1 MKEDIPQMGF
11 QTEDLGK
18 NMVKL
23 TIDVS
28 AEAFEDAIRKAYEK
42 NKNKI
47 SIQGFRKG
55 KAPYQMVIKM
65 YGKEMFY
72 EEAAN
77 LLIPDA
83 YEETAKDCGFEIVSR
98 PEIDIE
104 QIESGK
110 PFIFTATVARKP
122 EVTLGEYKGLEIA
135 KKEITVSDEEIDAEI
150 AKEQEKNAKEINV
163 EDRAIVEGD
172 TATIDYEGLVDG
184 VAFEGGKGENH
195 PLVIGSHS
203 FIPGFEEGL
212 IGKKLG
218 EECDVEVTFPE
229 EYHAKELAGKPAVFK
244 CKVNKITAKELPEID
259 DEFASEVSDFDTLAE
274 YKESI
279 AKTIR
284 EKKEAEAKTEKEDA
298 LVKKAIENATMEIPD
313 AMIDT
318 TARQMGDEFA
328 QRLQM
333 QGLNIQQYFQYT
345 GMTQQKYLETLK
357 PQAKNR
363 IETRLVLEA
372 IAAAEKIE
380 ISDEEMDAEMQ
391 KMADQYQ
398 MELAKVKELFGE
410 EEKKQFTQDLCV
422 QKAITLLVENAK
434 EI

>member
-1 MKEDIPQMGF
+1 MGF

-172 TATIDYEGLVDG
+172 TATIDYEGFVDG

-203 FIPGFEEGL
+203 FIPGFEEGI

-244 CKVNKITAKELPEID
+244 CKVNKIMAKELPEID

>member
-1 MKEDIPQMGF
+1 MGC
-11 QTEDLGK
+11 QVEDLGK

-23 TIDVS
+23 TIDVT
-28 AEAFEDAIRKAYEK
+28 AEAFEDAIHKAFDK

-47 SIQGFRKG
+47 GIQGFRKG
-55 KAPYQMVIKM
+55 KAPFALVVKM

-72 EEAAN
+72 EDAAN

-83 YEETAKDCGFEIVSR
+83 YDEAAKNCGFEIVSR
-98 PEIDIE
+98 PEIDVT

-110 PFIFTATVARKP
+110 PFIFTATVAKKP

-135 KKEITVSDEEIDAEI
+135 KKDIEVSDEEIDAEI
-150 AKEQEKNAKEINV
+150 KKEQEKNAKEINI

-172 TATIDYEGLVDG
+172 TATIDYEGFVDG

-212 IGKKLG
+212 IGKTLG

-229 EYHAKELAGKPAVFK
+229 EYHAKELAGKAAVFK

-259 DEFASEVSDFDTLAE
+259 DEFASEVSDYDTLAE

-284 EKKEAEAKTEKEDA
+284 EKKEADAKTEKENE

-313 AMIDT
+313 AMIES
-318 TARQMGDEFA
+318 TARQLGEEFA

-372 IAAAEKIE
+372 IADAEKIE
-380 ISDEEMDAEMQ
+380 ISEEEMDAELQ

-398 MELAKVKELFGE
+398 MELAKVKELFGD
-410 EEKKQFTQDLCV
+410 EEKKQLTQDLAV
-422 QKAITLLVENAK
+422 QKAITLLMDSAK
-434 EI
+434 EV

>member
-1 MKEDIPQMGF
+1 MGF
-11 QTEDLGK
+11 QVEDLGK
-18 NMVKL
+18 NMMKLVIESTPEEFEEAVK
-23 TIDVS
+23 
-28 AEAFEDAIRKAYEK
+28 KAYEK

-55 KAPYQMVIKM
+55 KAPYAMVVKM

-77 LLIPDA
+77 LIIPDA
-83 YEETAKDCGFEIVSR
+83 YEAAAKDCGFEIVSR
-98 PEIDIE
+98 PEIDVT
-104 QIESGK
+104 QIGGDK
-110 PFIFTATVARKP
+110 PFIFTATVAKKP
-122 EVTLGEYKGLEIA
+122 EVTLGEYKGLEVAKTEIA
-135 KKEITVSDEEIDAEI
+135 ATDEEIDAEI
-150 AKEQEKNAKEINV
+150 KKEQEKNAKEINI

-172 TATIDYEGLVDG
+172 TATIDYEGFVDG

-212 IGKKLG
+212 IGKTLG

-229 EYHAKELAGKPAVFK
+229 EYHAKELAGKAAVFK

-259 DEFASEVSDFDTLAE
+259 DEFASEVSDYDTLAE
-274 YKESI
+274 YRESI
-279 AKTIR
+279 AKTIC
-284 EKKEAEAKTEKEDA
+284 EKKEADAKTERENE

-313 AMIDT
+313 AMIES
-318 TARQMGDEFA
+318 TARQMGEEFA

-333 QGLNIQQYFQYT
+333 QGMNIGQYFQYT
-345 GMTQQKYLETLK
+345 GLTSEKYLETLK

-372 IAAAEKIE
+372 IAKAENIE
-380 ISDEEMDAEMQ
+380 VSEEETDAEMQ
-391 KMADQYQ
+391 KMADQYS

-410 EEKKQFTQDLCV
+410 EELTQLKQDLSV
-422 QKAITLLVENAK
+422 QKAINVLVDNAK
-434 EI
+434 EA

>member
-1 MKEDIPQMGF
+1 MGF

-47 SIQGFRKG
+47 SIQGVRKG

-135 KKEITVSDEEIDAEI
+135 KKEIPVSDEEIDAET
-150 AKEQEKNAKEINV
+150 AQEQEKNAKEINV

-172 TATIDYEGLVDG
+172 TATIDYEGFVDG

-244 CKVNKITAKELPEID
+244 CKINKITAKELPEID

-410 EEKKQFTQDLCV
+410 EEKKQFTQDLSV

>member
-1 MKEDIPQMGF
+1 MGF
-11 QTEDLGK
+11 QVEDLGK

-23 TIDVS
+23 TIDTT
-28 AEAFEDAIRKAYEK
+28 AEAFEDAIRKAFEK

-47 SIQGFRKG
+47 AIQGFRKG
-55 KAPYQMVIKM
+55 KAPYQMVVKM

-83 YEETAKDCGFEIVSR
+83 YEEAAKGCGLELVSR
-98 PEIDIE
+98 PEIDVT

-110 PFIFTATVARKP
+110 PFIFTATVAKKP

-135 KKEITVSDEEIDAEI
+135 KKEIVVSDEEIDEVVK
-150 AKEQEKNAKEINV
+150 KEQEKNAKEINI
-163 EDRAIVEGD
+163 EDRAIIEGD
-172 TATIDYEGLVDG
+172 TATIDYEGFVDG

-229 EYHAKELAGKPAVFK
+229 EYHAKELAGKAAVFK

-259 DEFASEVSDFDTLAE
+259 DEFASEVSDYDTLAE
-274 YKESI
+274 YRDSI
-279 AKTIR
+279 KKDLS
-284 EKKEAEAKTEKEDA
+284 EKKEAEAKTEKENE

-313 AMIDT
+313 AMIDA
-318 TARQMGDEFA
+318 TARQMGEEFA

-345 GMTQQKYLETLK
+345 GMTQQKYLESLK

-380 ISDEEMDAEMQ
+380 VSEEELEAEMQ

-398 MELAKVKELFGE
+398 MELAKVKELLGD
-410 EEKKQFTQDLCV
+410 EEKQQLSQDLSV
-422 QKAITLLVENAK
+422 QKAISLLVDNAK
-434 EI
+434 EA

>member
-1 MKEDIPQMGF
+1 MGF
-11 QTEDLGK
+11 QVEDLGK
-18 NMVKL
+18 NMMKLVIESTPEEFEAAVK
-23 TIDVS
+23 
-28 AEAFEDAIRKAYEK
+28 KAYEK

-55 KAPYQMVIKM
+55 KAPYAMVVKM

-72 EEAAN
+72 EDAAN
-77 LLIPDA
+77 LIIPDA
-83 YEETAKDCGFEIVSR
+83 YEAAAKDCGFEIVSR
-98 PEIDIE
+98 PEIDVT
-104 QIESGK
+104 QIGGDK
-110 PFIFTATVARKP
+110 PFIFTATVAKKP
-122 EVTLGEYKGLEIA
+122 EVTLGEYKGLEVAKQEIA
-135 KKEITVSDEEIDAEI
+135 ATDEEIDAEI
-150 AKEQEKNAKEINV
+150 KKEQEKNAKEINI
-163 EDRAIVEGD
+163 EDGAIIEGD
-172 TATIDYEGLVDG
+172 TATIDYEGFVDG

-212 IGKKLG
+212 IGKTLG

-229 EYHAKELAGKPAVFK
+229 EYHAKELAGKAAVFK

-259 DEFASEVSDFDTLAE
+259 DEFASEVSDYDTLAE

-284 EKKEAEAKTEKEDA
+284 EKKEADAKTEKENE

-313 AMIDT
+313 AMIES
-318 TARQMGDEFA
+318 TARQLGEEFA

-372 IAAAEKIE
+372 IADAEKIE
-380 ISDEEMDAEMQ
+380 ISEEEMDAELQ

-398 MELAKVKELFGE
+398 MELAKVKELFGD
-410 EEKKQFTQDLCV
+410 EEKKQLTQDLAV
-422 QKAITLLVENAK
+422 QKAITLLMDSAK
-434 EI
+434 EV

>member
-1 MKEDIPQMGF
+1 MGC
-11 QTEDLGK
+11 QVEDLGK

-23 TIDVS
+23 TIDVT
-28 AEAFEDAIRKAYEK
+28 AEAFEDAIHKAFDK

-47 SIQGFRKG
+47 GIQGFRKG
-55 KAPYQMVIKM
+55 KAPFALVVKM

-72 EEAAN
+72 EDAAN

-83 YEETAKDCGFEIVSR
+83 YDEAAKNCGFEIVSR
-98 PEIDIE
+98 PEIDVT

-110 PFIFTATVARKP
+110 PFIFTATVAKKP

-135 KKEITVSDEEIDAEI
+135 KKDIEVSDEEIDAEI
-150 AKEQEKNAKEINV
+150 KKEQEKNAKEINI

-172 TATIDYEGLVDG
+172 TATIDYEGFVDG

-212 IGKKLG
+212 IGKTLG

-229 EYHAKELAGKPAVFK
+229 EYHAKELAGKAAVFK

-259 DEFASEVSDFDTLAE
+259 DEFASEVSDYDTLAE

-284 EKKEAEAKTEKEDA
+284 EKKEADAKTEKENE
-298 LVKKAIENATMEIPD
+298 LVKKAI
-313 AMIDT
+313 
-318 TARQMGDEFA
+318 
-328 QRLQM
+328 
-333 QGLNIQQYFQYT
+333 GLNIQQYFQYT

-372 IAAAEKIE
+372 IADAEKIE
-380 ISDEEMDAEMQ
+380 ISEEEMDAELQ

-398 MELAKVKELFGE
+398 MELAKVKELFGD
-410 EEKKQFTQDLCV
+410 EEKKQLTQDLAV
-422 QKAITLLVENAK
+422 QKAITLLMDSAK
-434 EI
+434 EV

>member
-1 MKEDIPQMGF
+1 MGF
-11 QTEDLGK
+11 QVEDLGK

-23 TIDVS
+23 VIETS
-28 AEAFEDAIRKAYEK
+28 PEKFEEAVKKAYEK

-47 SIQGFRKG
+47 NIQGFRKG
-55 KAPYQMVIKM
+55 KAPYAMVVKM

-77 LLIPDA
+77 IIIPDA
-83 YEETAKDCGFEIVSR
+83 YEEAANECGFEIVSR
-98 PEIDIE
+98 PEIDVT
-104 QIESGK
+104 QIGSDK
-110 PFIFTATVARKP
+110 PFVFTATVAKKP
-122 EVTLGEYKGLEIA
+122 EVTLGEYKGLEA
-135 KKEITVSDEEIDAEI
+135 SKQEIEATDEEIDAEI
-150 AKEQEKNAKEINV
+150 KKEQEKNAKEINI

-172 TATIDYEGLVDG
+172 TATIDYEGFVDG

-229 EYHAKELAGKPAVFK
+229 QYHAAELAGKAAVFK
-244 CKVNKITAKELPEID
+244 CKVNKITAKELPEVD
-259 DEFASEVSDFDTLAE
+259 DEFASEVSDYDTLAE
-274 YKESI
+274 YRESI

-284 EKKEAEAKTEKEDA
+284 EKKEADAKTERENE

-313 AMIDT
+313 AMIES

-333 QGLNIQQYFQYT
+333 QGMNIGQYFQYT
-345 GMTQQKYLETLK
+345 GLTAEKYLEQLK

-372 IAAAEKIE
+372 IAKAENIE
-380 ISDEEMDAEMQ
+380 VSDEELDVEMQ
-391 KMADQYQ
+391 KMADQYG

-410 EEKKQFTQDLCV
+410 DEIKQLSQDLAV
-422 QKAITLLVENAK
+422 QKAITVLTDNAK
-434 EI
+434 EA

>member
-1 MKEDIPQMGF
+1 MGC
-11 QTEDLGK
+11 QVQDLGK

-23 TIDVS
+23 TIDVT
-28 AEAFEDAIRKAYEK
+28 AEAFEDAIHKAFDK

-47 SIQGFRKG
+47 GIQGFRKG
-55 KAPYQMVIKM
+55 KAPFALVVKM

-72 EEAAN
+72 EDAAN

-83 YEETAKDCGFEIVSR
+83 YDEAAKNCGFEIVSR
-98 PEIDIE
+98 PEIDVT

-110 PFIFTATVARKP
+110 PFIFTATVAKKP

-135 KKEITVSDEEIDAEI
+135 KKDIEVSDEEIDAEI
-150 AKEQEKNAKEINV
+150 KKEQEKNAKEINI

-172 TATIDYEGLVDG
+172 TATIDYEGFVDG

-212 IGKKLG
+212 IGKTLG

-229 EYHAKELAGKPAVFK
+229 EYHAKELAGKAAVFK

-259 DEFASEVSDFDTLAE
+259 DEFASEVSDYDTLAE

-284 EKKEAEAKTEKEDA
+284 EKKEADAKTEKENE

-313 AMIDT
+313 AMIES
-318 TARQMGDEFA
+318 TARQLGEEFA

-372 IAAAEKIE
+372 IADAEKIE
-380 ISDEEMDAEMQ
+380 ISEEEMDAELQ

-398 MELAKVKELFGE
+398 MELAKVKELFGD
-410 EEKKQFTQDLCV
+410 EEKKQLTQDLAV
-422 QKAITLLVENAK
+422 QKAITLLMDSAK
-434 EI
+434 EV

>member
-1 MKEDIPQMGF
+1 MAF
-11 QTEDLGK
+11 QKEDLGK

-23 TIDVS
+23 TIEVA
-28 AEAFEDAIRKAYEK
+28 AEAFEDAIRKAFEK

-47 SIQGFRKG
+47 SIQGFRRG
-55 KAPYQMVIKM
+55 KAPYNMVVKM

-83 YEETAKDCGFEIVSR
+83 YEEAAKDCGFEIVSR
-98 PEIDIE
+98 PEIDVT

-110 PFIFTATVARKP
+110 PFIFTAMVAKKP
-122 EVTLGEYKGLEIA
+122 EVTLGEYKGLAVE
-135 KKEITVSDEEIDAEI
+135 KKEIAVSDEEIDEVV
-150 AKEQEKNAKEINV
+150 KREQEKNAKEITV
-163 EDRAIVEGD
+163 EDRPVAEGD
-172 TATIDYEGLVDG
+172 TATIDYEGFVDG

-212 IGKKLG
+212 IGKTLG

-229 EYHAKELAGKPAVFK
+229 EYHAKELAGKAAVFK
-244 CKVNKITAKELPEID
+244 CKVNKITMRQLPEAD
-259 DEFASEVSDFDTLAE
+259 DEFAAEVSDFDTLAE
-274 YKESI
+274 YRESI
-279 AKTIR
+279 AKDLR
-284 EKKEAEAKTEKEDA
+284 EKKEADAKTERENE

-313 AMIDT
+313 AMIDST
-318 TARQMGDEFA
+318 SRQMAEEFA

-333 QGLNIQQYFQYT
+333 QGLNIQQYLQYT

-372 IAAAEKIE
+372 VAKAENIE
-380 ISDEEMDAEMQ
+380 VTEDELDAEMQ

-398 MELAKVKELFGE
+398 MDLAKVKELFGE
-410 EEKKQFTQDLCV
+410 EEVASLRQDLAV
-422 QKAITLLVENAK
+422 QKAVTLLYDNAK
-434 EI
+434 EA

>member
-1 MKEDIPQMGF
+1 MGC
-11 QTEDLGK
+11 QVEDLGK

-23 TIDVS
+23 TIDVT
-28 AEAFEDAIRKAYEK
+28 AEAFEDAIHKAFDK

-47 SIQGFRKG
+47 GIQGFRKG
-55 KAPYQMVIKM
+55 KAPFALVVKM

-72 EEAAN
+72 EDAAN

-83 YEETAKDCGFEIVSR
+83 YDEAAKNCGFEIVSR
-98 PEIDIE
+98 PEIDVT

-110 PFIFTATVARKP
+110 PFIFTATVAKKP

-135 KKEITVSDEEIDAEI
+135 KKDIEVSDEEIDAEI
-150 AKEQEKNAKEINV
+150 KKEQEKNAKEINI

-172 TATIDYEGLVDG
+172 TATIDYEGFVDG

-212 IGKKLG
+212 IGKALG

-229 EYHAKELAGKPAVFK
+229 EYHAKELAGKAAVFK

-259 DEFASEVSDFDTLAE
+259 DEFASEVSDYDTLAE

-284 EKKEAEAKTEKEDA
+284 EKKEADAKTEKENE

-313 AMIDT
+313 AMIES
-318 TARQMGDEFA
+318 TARQLGEEFA

-372 IAAAEKIE
+372 IADAEKIE
-380 ISDEEMDAEMQ
+380 ISEEEMDAELQ

-398 MELAKVKELFGE
+398 MELAKVKELFGD
-410 EEKKQFTQDLCV
+410 EEKKQLTQDLAV
-422 QKAITLLVENAK
+422 QKAITLLMDSAK
-434 EI
+434 EV

>member
-1 MKEDIPQMGF
+1 MGC
-11 QTEDLGK
+11 QVEDLGK

-23 TIDVS
+23 TIDVT
-28 AEAFEDAIRKAYEK
+28 AEAFEDAIHKAFDK

-47 SIQGFRKG
+47 GIQGFRKG
-55 KAPYQMVIKM
+55 KAPFALVVKM

-72 EEAAN
+72 EDAAN

-83 YEETAKDCGFEIVSR
+83 YDEAAKNCGFEIVSR
-98 PEIDIE
+98 PEIDVT

-110 PFIFTATVARKP
+110 PFIFTATVAKKP

-135 KKEITVSDEEIDAEI
+135 KKDIEVSDEEIDAEI
-150 AKEQEKNAKEINV
+150 KKEQEKNAKEINI

-172 TATIDYEGLVDG
+172 TATIDYEGFVDG

-212 IGKKLG
+212 IGKTLG

-229 EYHAKELAGKPAVFK
+229 EYHAKELAGKAAVFK

-259 DEFASEVSDFDTLAE
+259 DEFASEVSDYDTLAE

-284 EKKEAEAKTEKEDA
+284 EKKEADAKTEKENE

-313 AMIDT
+313 AMIES
-318 TARQMGDEFA
+318 TARQLGEEFA

-333 QGLNIQQYFQYT
+333 KGLNIQQYFQYT

-372 IAAAEKIE
+372 IADAEKIE
-380 ISDEEMDAEMQ
+380 ISEEEMDAELQ

-398 MELAKVKELFGE
+398 MELAKVKELFGD
-410 EEKKQFTQDLCV
+410 EEKKQLTQDLAV
-422 QKAITLLVENAK
+422 QKAITLLMDSAK
-434 EI
+434 EV

>member
-1 MKEDIPQMGF
+1 MGF

-110 PFIFTATVARKP
+110 PFIFTATVAKKP

-172 TATIDYEGLVDG
+172 TATIDYEGFVDG

-410 EEKKQFTQDLCV
+410 EEKKQFTQDLCM

>member
-1 MKEDIPQMGF
+1 MGF

-172 TATIDYEGLVDG
+172 TATIDYEGFVDG

>member
-1 MKEDIPQMGF
+1 MGC
-11 QTEDLGK
+11 QVEDLGK

-23 TIDVS
+23 TIDVT
-28 AEAFEDAIRKAYEK
+28 AEAFEDAIHKAFDK

-47 SIQGFRKG
+47 GIQGFRKG
-55 KAPYQMVIKM
+55 KAPFALVVKM

-72 EEAAN
+72 EDAAN

-83 YEETAKDCGFEIVSR
+83 YDEAAKNCGFEIVSR
-98 PEIDIE
+98 PEIDVT

-110 PFIFTATVARKP
+110 PFIFTATVAKKP

-135 KKEITVSDEEIDAEI
+135 KKDIEVSDEEIDAEI
-150 AKEQEKNAKEINV
+150 KKEQEKNAKEINI

-172 TATIDYEGLVDG
+172 TATIDYEGFVDG

-212 IGKKLG
+212 IGKALG

-229 EYHAKELAGKPAVFK
+229 EYHAKELAGKAAVFK
-244 CKVNKITAKELPEID
+244 CKVSKITAKELPEID
-259 DEFASEVSDFDTLAE
+259 DEFASEVSDYDTLAE

-284 EKKEAEAKTEKEDA
+284 EKKEADAKTEKENE

-313 AMIDT
+313 AMIES
-318 TARQMGDEFA
+318 TARQLGEEFA

-372 IAAAEKIE
+372 IADAEKIE
-380 ISDEEMDAEMQ
+380 ISEEEMDAELQ

-398 MELAKVKELFGE
+398 MELAKVKELFGD
-410 EEKKQFTQDLCV
+410 EEKKQLTQDLAV
-422 QKAITLLVENAK
+422 QKAITLLMDSAK
-434 EI
+434 EV

>member
-1 MKEDIPQMGF
+1 MGF

-172 TATIDYEGLVDG
+172 TATIDYEGFVDG

-372 IAAAEKIE
+372 IAVAEKIE

>member
-1 MKEDIPQMGF
+1 MGC
-11 QTEDLGK
+11 QVEDLGK

-23 TIDVS
+23 TIDVT
-28 AEAFEDAIRKAYEK
+28 AEAFEDAIHKAFDK

-47 SIQGFRKG
+47 GIQGFRKG
-55 KAPYQMVIKM
+55 KAPFALVVKM

-72 EEAAN
+72 EDAAN

-83 YEETAKDCGFEIVSR
+83 YDEAAKNCGFEIVSR
-98 PEIDIE
+98 PEIDVT

-110 PFIFTATVARKP
+110 PFIFTATVAKKP

-135 KKEITVSDEEIDAEI
+135 KKDIEVSDEEIDAEI
-150 AKEQEKNAKEINV
+150 KKEQEKNAKEINI

-172 TATIDYEGLVDG
+172 TATIDYEGFVDG

-212 IGKKLG
+212 IGKTLG

-229 EYHAKELAGKPAVFK
+229 EYHAKELAGKAAVFK

-259 DEFASEVSDFDTLAE
+259 DEFASEVSDYDTLAE

-279 AKTIR
+279 AKAIR
-284 EKKEAEAKTEKEDA
+284 EKKEADAKTEKENE

-313 AMIDT
+313 AMIES
-318 TARQMGDEFA
+318 TARQLGEEFA

-372 IAAAEKIE
+372 IADAEKIE
-380 ISDEEMDAEMQ
+380 ISEEEMDAELQ

-398 MELAKVKELFGE
+398 MELAKVKELFGD
-410 EEKKQFTQDLCV
+410 EEKKQLTQDLAV
-422 QKAITLLVENAK
+422 QKAITLLMDSAK
-434 EI
+434 EV

>member
-1 MKEDIPQMGF
+1 MGF

-172 TATIDYEGLVDG
+172 TATIDYEGFVDG

-410 EEKKQFTQDLCV
+410 EEKKQFTQDLSV